1 MKKLTYVYFCD
12 KIVENLLKFQFAIAK
27 GGKNMKFRNESKLLS
42 NIKWEFRKL
51 KVALMRKKL
60 EQSDFYEDVT
70 FSTDI
75 FKEWTQDCFAI
86 WMYDLKR
93 YHQIEIKKFKDL
105 FENSNE
111 IGFPIQIKRSS
122 GGGIDINFID
132 RNGEEYYIYN
142 RSIYDYY
149 KMKEYYIGKRDTLS
163 EPPVDK
169 SYHYRMCKGG
179 AIVLVETSIL
189 KLEQDENSETMCEI
203 LYNYSTNTEEI
214 IMHFQDRKI
223 KIEYPIR
230 DNKIRKEI
238 VKYIWECVETKWY
251 FYDVFP
257 VLKWMENIIEKDATI
272 HIVAEI
278 NNEVFSEIKIEDG
291 IVQKY
296 TVTQIINEGEM
307 HIIQKI
313 FTKKIEEF
321 LLEMTS
327 H

>member
-1 MKKLTYVYFCD
+1 
-12 KIVENLLKFQFAIAK
+12 
-27 GGKNMKFRNESKLLS
+27 MKFRSKLLN
-42 NIKWEFRKL
+42 NIKWKFRKL
-51 KVALMRKKL
+51 KVALMRRKL

-105 FENSNE
+105 FEKLNV
-111 IGFPIQIKRSS
+111 GFPIQIKRSS

-313 FTKKIEEF
+313 IFTKKLNEF
-321 LLEMTS
+321 ILEITS
-327 H
+327 HCDKF

>member
-1 MKKLTYVYFCD
+1 
-12 KIVENLLKFQFAIAK
+12 
-27 GGKNMKFRNESKLLS
+27 MKFRSKLLN
-42 NIKWEFRKL
+42 NIKWKFRKL
-51 KVALMRKKL
+51 KVALMRRKL
-60 EQSDFYEDVT
+60 EKSDFYEDVT

>member
-1 MKKLTYVYFCD
+1 
-12 KIVENLLKFQFAIAK
+12 
-27 GGKNMKFRNESKLLS
+27 MKFRSKLLN
-42 NIKWEFRKL
+42 NIKWKFRKL
-51 KVALMRKKL
+51 KVALMRRKL
-60 EQSDFYEDVT
+60 EKSDFYEDVT

-223 KIEYPIR
+223 KIEYSIR